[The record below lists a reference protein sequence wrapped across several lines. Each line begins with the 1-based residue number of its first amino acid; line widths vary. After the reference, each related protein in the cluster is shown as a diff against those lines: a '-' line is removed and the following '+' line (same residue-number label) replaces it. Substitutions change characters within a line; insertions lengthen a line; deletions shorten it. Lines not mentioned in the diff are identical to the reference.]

1 MMLFQTRMQLYR
13 KKFQSAQTTKEWEKL
28 FTMYTFDK
36 GLLFRI
42 EKKFQKLNYRN
53 TNNLILEW
61 EIDVNRH
68 LLKEDIQVAKAYMKY
83 AKQH

>member
-1 MMLFQTRMQLYR
+1 
-13 KKFQSAQTTKEWEKL
+13 
-28 FTMYTFDK
+28 MYTFDK